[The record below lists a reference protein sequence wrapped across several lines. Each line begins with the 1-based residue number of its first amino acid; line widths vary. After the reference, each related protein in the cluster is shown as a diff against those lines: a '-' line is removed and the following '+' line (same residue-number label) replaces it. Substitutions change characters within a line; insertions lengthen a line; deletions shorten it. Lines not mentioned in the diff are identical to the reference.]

1 MLALALPLAHA
12 YVGKCVQTRTHT
24 YIQADTTCMR
34 TAQSCLGFWLR
45 LRLRRWLWLRFRIE
59 NFVEWVSFCCR
70 CFCCCTANWVN
81 KCKIYG
87 LSFLNTT
94 LWLLLL
100 LLLLLILF
108 EPNAFAALLFL
119 QSLLLL
125 LLRVLRVAVAV
136 CRFFLLL
143 YFLLFTWIC
152 AHFVS

>member
-34 TAQSCLGFWLR
+34 TAQSCLGFWLRLR

-94 LWLLLL
+94 LCLLL

-125 LLRVLRVAVAV
+125 LRVLRVAVAV
-136 CRFFLLL
+136 CRCFLLL